1 MDTRNLIT
9 FTTFA
14 KEGSYLKT
22 SMKLNYAPSTLT
34 EHIAQLERELGVK
47 LIETVGR
54 KAVLTKEGKTFLPFA
69 RNILD
74 SVQIAKDAVDNTQ
87 ALKGTIT
94 IGAVESMAAYRLEP
108 VFTEFLSHNPNVNLV
123 IKSGNSASLP
133 VRLLNNE
140 FDVVFLYDCT
150 TQNYPGLHETL
161 LFQEEL
167 RFCVSPRHRLAAKS
181 EVCPTDLKYETFLYQ
196 HEDCCYY
203 DAFRELIQKEQMK
216 IHDSLQI
223 ESGSLIKKCVMKER
237 GISVLP
243 RSMTEEEV
251 LEEKL
256 VYLNW
261 KGDQMLINGKMLTP
275 KNRWKSAATEAFLK
289 FAHEYTY

>member
-1 MDTRNLIT
+1 MDTRNIIT
-9 FTTFA
+9 FITFA
-14 KEGSYLKT
+14 KEKSYLKT

-54 KAVLTKEGKTFLPFA
+54 KAILTKEGEQFLPYA
-69 RNILD
+69 KNILD
-74 SVQIAKDAVDNTQ
+74 SIQMAKDAVDNTQ
-87 ALKGTIT
+87 SLKGTVT
-94 IGAVESMAAYRLEP
+94 VGAVESIAAYRLEP
-108 VFTEFLSHNPNVNLV
+108 VFTEFLSQNPNVNMI

-140 FDVVFLYDCT
+140 FDVIFLYDCGN
-150 TQNYPGLHETL
+150 QNYPGLQETL

-167 RFCVSPRHRLAAKS
+167 RFCVSPRHRLAARP
-181 EVCPTDLKYETFLYQ
+181 EVCPSDLKYETFLYQ

-216 IHDSLQI
+216 IRDSLQI
-223 ESGSLIKKCVMKER
+223 ESGSLIKKCVRKER

-243 RSMTEEEV
+243 KSMTDSEV
-251 LEEKL
+251 QAQKL

-261 KGDQMLINGKMLTP
+261 KGEQMLINGRMLTQ
-275 KNRWKSAATEAFLK
+275 KGRWKSAAAQAFLK
-289 FAHEYTY
+289 FSSEYKY

>member
-9 FTTFA
+9 FVTFA
-14 KEGSYLKT
+14 KEKSYLKT

-54 KAVLTKEGKTFLPFA
+54 KAILTKQGEQFLPYA

-74 SVQIAKDAVDNTQ
+74 SIQMAKDAVDNTQ

-108 VFTEFLSHNPNVNLV
+108 VFTDFLSRNPNINLI

-133 VRLLNNE
+133 LRLLNNE
-140 FDVVFLYDCT
+140 FDVIFLYDCANR
-150 TQNYPGLHETL
+150 NYPGLCETL

-167 RFCVSPRHRLAAKS
+167 LFCVSPSHRLADRS
-181 EVCPTDLKYETFLYQ
+181 EVCPSDLKYETFLYQ

-203 DAFRELIQKEQMK
+203 DAFQELIQKEQMK

-223 ESGSLIKKCVMKER
+223 ESGSLIKKCVMKNR

-243 RSMTEEEV
+243 RSMTEPEV
-251 LEEKL
+251 QSHKL
-256 VYLNW
+256 VALNW
-261 KGDQMLINGKMLTP
+261 NGEQMLINGRMLTL
-275 KNRWKSAATEAFLK
+275 KDRWKTAATEAFLK
-289 FAHEYTY
+289 FAGEYSY